1 MDLTESSQ
9 MDRAS
14 SLYSLRWLQLK
25 IPARLHAPPLPPVAV
40 RRWKEEQK
48 KMMKNVDETF
58 RKNVESNVFSR
69 KMLIQL
75 FPEKCWLSIFIEKCH
90 NIF

>member
-25 IPARLHAPPLPPVAV
+25 IPARLHAPPPPACGGPKVEGRA
-40 RRWKEEQK
+40 KE
-48 KMMKNVDETF
+48 ND
-58 RKNVESNVFSR
+58 
-69 KMLIQL
+69 
-75 FPEKCWLSIFIEKCH
+75 EKC
-90 NIF
+90 